1 MQYLLNEELRTS
13 LAIILFLCYTQVLQG
28 LQLLLL
34 FLLFAL
40 GLIFSL
46 L

>member
-34 FLLFAL
+34 LFAL

>member
-13 LAIILFLCYTQVLQG
+13 LAIILFRCYTQVLQG

-34 FLLFAL
+34 LFAL

>member
-34 FLLFAL
+34 FLFAL

>member
-28 LQLLLL
+28 LQLLLS
-34 FLLFAL
+34 LFAL

>member
-1 MQYLLNEELRTS
+1 MQYLLNAELRTS

-34 FLLFAL
+34 LFAL

>member
-28 LQLLLL
+28 LHLLL
-34 FLLFAL
+34 LLFAL

>member
-28 LQLLLL
+28 LQLML
-34 FLLFAL
+34 LLFAL

>member
-13 LAIILFLCYTQVLQG
+13 LVIILFLCYTQVLQG
-28 LQLLLL
+28 LQLML
-34 FLLFAL
+34 LLFAL

>member
-28 LQLLLL
+28 LQFLLL
-34 FLLFAL
+34 LLFAL

>member
-28 LQLLLL
+28 FQLLL
-34 FLLFAL
+34 LLFAL